1 MTAASIVST
10 AWRPGF
16 TSLALQATS
25 RACTAVFTTGA
36 RAKEI
41 VVRSGEVVAGADIR
55 HREERGHTI
64 SGIII
69 GDAASERTNI
79 MLVSG
84 AGRQLMG
91 MEICFS
97 SSTPCRVVVKG
108 SDVSGVELSVAWPAS
123 ISGLFKIDA
132 SSLGA
137 VGGVRNSP
145 CEDGAQ
151 TKDRSSIEEVLLSAT
166 PDNELVS
173 SRQSIE
179 SIAFQ
184 FRYFFDAMDAA
195 PDEKGNFTLRELA
208 AGRFRI
214 KADLPDDGWYIRA
227 ITQPAS
233 GAAEKPGDASRNGI
247 AIKAGEELSGVEV
260 VIAEGAASL
269 NGRVV
274 PAKGESKLPSRL
286 RVHLIPAEVS
296 AADDVLRYAETMV
309 SAGGGFE
316 FRHVAP
322 GKYLLHIRRAAET
335 EVNNDQARPLTW
347 NAVERAKLRREA
359 AAAKNE
365 IELKACE
372 RVIDHLLRWQP

>member
-84 AGRQLMG
+84 AGRQLIGMTSAYATKGFEMFGVPDGEYEMIAFWMMG

-108 SDVSGVELSVAWPAS
+108 ADVSGVELSVAWPAS
-123 ISGLFKIDA
+123 ISGLVKIDA

-184 FRYFFDAMDAA
+184 FRYFFDAMDSA
-195 PDEKGNFTLRELA
+195 PDEKG
-208 AGRFRI
+208 
-214 KADLPDDGWYIRA
+214 
-227 ITQPAS
+227 
-233 GAAEKPGDASRNGI
+233 
-247 AIKAGEELSGVEV
+247 
-260 VIAEGAASL
+260 
-269 NGRVV
+269 
-274 PAKGESKLPSRL
+274 
-286 RVHLIPAEVS
+286 
-296 AADDVLRYAETMV
+296 
-309 SAGGGFE
+309 
-316 FRHVAP
+316 
-322 GKYLLHIRRAAET
+322 
-335 EVNNDQARPLTW
+335 
-347 NAVERAKLRREA
+347 
-359 AAAKNE
+359 
-365 IELKACE
+365 
-372 RVIDHLLRWQP
+372 